1 LGEELVPVFLLEH
14 PLVREDGIMV
24 GLLEE
29 IFMPAGKGFF
39 EGGLHEKFRKQ
50 TGAQDAEGERQEPT
64 PAELTIT
71 HKYASM
77 GAC

>member
-1 LGEELVPVFLLEH
+1 
-14 PLVREDGIMV
+14 VRGVEV
-24 GLLEE
+24 GRVCWRKFSCGWGWVSL
-29 IFMPAGKGFF
+29 AGC
-39 EGGLHEKFRKQ
+39 LHEKFRKQ